1 MWEYLTNYEVEM
13 TLVRGYLR
21 CTHQIVVSYWCCWAT
36 EWERTTKHSVL
47 CWDKR
52 AHWQQRLKTWNV
64 VVAHAVTMTT
74 NKIPTTRPRNATVST
89 FYHMRNHSV
98 ATSHIFYMYYASS
111 FNSAFRH
118 SSFRIVESSYCFCS
132 ALVLLLSSLFRFFL
146 SLSYLSCRTGNRGS
160 GSEYDTVCLCVGRF
174 IFWHLSWVAFFR
186 SCTLYSTCLP
196 CWFPIATSMRII
208 FVVYFY
214 LLSLIR
220 VTLFTYNS
228 IIAIRMI
235 ILIVRIESAMN
246 DLNKMEQWV

>member
-1 MWEYLTNYEVEM
+1 MILFLLCRKMWEYLTNYEVEM

-132 ALVLLLSSLFRFFL
+132 ALIFLLSSLFRFSSFSLLLVLSHWQSLLWIWVWHCVSLCWSIYFL
-146 SLSYLSCRTGNRGS
+146 TFKLSCVFFVHVHCTALAYLADFQSQRQCAS
-160 GSEYDTVCLCVGRF
+160 FSLF
-174 IFWHLSWVAFFR
+174 IF
-186 SCTLYSTCLP
+186 TCCRLFEWL
-196 CWFPIATSMRII
+196 C
-208 FVVYFY
+208 
-214 LLSLIR
+214 LLTI
-220 VTLFTYNS
+220 
-228 IIAIRMI
+228 
-235 ILIVRIESAMN
+235 
-246 DLNKMEQWV
+246 Q